1 MNVSFISSNWS
12 TLLGDF
18 IQSDLMS
25 LQTVTDSFN
34 IDPIELSLRFEIE
47 RTVLPS
53 FRFNSSLIPS
63 SLVIFEIENALP
75 FSLFY
80 NNSSNIAS
88 TGLSANVIE
97 NNSTK
102 ILIKEPIECNICLD
116 KLLEGSCMRRFNNC
130 CHQFCVDCIDLWLHR
145 CDSCLLCNVSVNYAY
160 STLAAGKYILNGN
173 IAVKHDNHNSFTKGH
188 AFFITKNV
196 T

>member
-25 LQTVTDSFN
+25 LQTVTDCFN

-116 KLLEGSCMRRFNNC
+116 KLLEGSCMRRLNNC

-145 CDSCLLCNVSVNYAY
+145 CDSCPLCKSPVS
-160 STLAAGKYILNGN
+160 
-173 IAVKHDNHNSFTKGH
+173 
-188 AFFITKNV
+188 
-196 T
+196 